1 MVGRMGRSLVRALV
15 RWMGLVVRTTTV
27 LMITGAVTVGAFIAV
42 VVITEG
48 TFSLEDLERFFDDI
62 LGNNAPKAAGSSGP
76 SP

>member
-1 MVGRMGRSLVRALV
+1 MVKRMGRSLVRALV

-62 LGNNAPKAAGSSGP
+62 LGNNAPKAAGS
-76 SP
+76 

>member
-48 TFSLEDLERFFDDI
+48 TFSLEDLEQFFDDI
-62 LGNNAPKAAGSSGP
+62 LGNNAPKAPGLK
-76 SP
+76 

>member
-1 MVGRMGRSLVRALV
+1 MVRRMGRSLVRAFV
-15 RWMGLVVRTTTV
+15 RWMGVVVRTTTV

-62 LGNNAPKAAGSSGP
+62 LGNNAPKAAGS
-76 SP
+76 

>member
-1 MVGRMGRSLVRALV
+1 MVKRMGRYLVLALV

-62 LGNNAPKAAGSSGP
+62 LGNNAPKAAGS
-76 SP
+76 